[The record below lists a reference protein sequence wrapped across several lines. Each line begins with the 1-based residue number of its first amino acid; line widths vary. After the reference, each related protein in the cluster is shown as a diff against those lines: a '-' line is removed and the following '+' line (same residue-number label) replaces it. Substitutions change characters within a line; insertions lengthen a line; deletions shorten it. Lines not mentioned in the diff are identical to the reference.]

1 MIFFPLIYFNSMC
14 RLLQVASGG
23 PALHTDVLAA
33 VAHNAIG
40 P

>member
-1 MIFFPLIYFNSMC
+1 MC

-23 PALHTDVLAA
+23 PALHTDVIAA
-33 VAHNAIG
+33 VARNDIG